1 MKLGKQITDLEMEN
15 MDKKRELIKSMFKTA
30 IKMQKELT
38 FTDPTKATD
47 AETVGVMISQYMKWN
62 GQTIFDVAY
71 NAFEDAN
78 FHSFNEKFEE
88 LWEKSLEQP
97 SYNFKAKIKVKEEK

>member
-15 MDKKRELIKSMFKTA
+15 MDKKRELIKSMFQTA

-38 FTDPTKATD
+38 YIEPNTATD

-62 GQTIFDVAY
+62 GQTIFDTAY
-71 NAFEDAN
+71 SAFEDAN

-88 LWEKSLEQP
+88 LW
-97 SYNFKAKIKVKEEK
+97 NKEEKND